1 MNRTGIKLLIFLI
14 AIAWLQQQCT
24 QRISVAESNP
34 SARTIPRTENDKTSS
49 NVNKLRA
56 NIVADAEKLINSA
69 YKYGGESP
77 KGFDCS
83 GLTSHVMAKHNILL
97 NRSSHTQVKQ
107 GKQITLEKAQPG
119 DLIFFSRSGR
129 IFHVAMVVSNKNGL
143 TKIIHSTTSKGV
155 IYTDLQHSSYWF
167 PKVHSVRDVTM
178 LAQ

>member
-1 MNRTGIKLLIFLI
+1 MNHIGIKLLLFLI

-24 QRISVAESNP
+24 QRIAVAAS
-34 SARTIPRTENDKTSS
+34 KTSS
-49 NVNKLRA
+49 KTEDNTTSNNVSKLRN

-69 YKYGGESP
+69 YKYGGATP

-83 GLTSHVMAKHNILL
+83 GFTSHVMAKHNILL
-97 NRSSHTQVKQ
+97 NRSSSTQVNQ

-119 DLIFFSRSGR
+119 DLIFFSLSGR
-129 IFHVAMVVSNKNGL
+129 IFHVAIVVSNKDSL

-167 PKVHSVRDVTM
+167 PKVHSIRDVTM
-178 LAQ
+178 LAK